1 MLSDEA
7 IVRAQ
12 RFQTI
17 QQDGGGGGL
26 VWRVGFGDQT
36 YNYERDY

>member
-17 QQDGGGGGL
+17 QQDGGGEVWFGGL
-26 VWRVGFGDQT
+26 GLVIKHI
-36 YNYERDY
+36 